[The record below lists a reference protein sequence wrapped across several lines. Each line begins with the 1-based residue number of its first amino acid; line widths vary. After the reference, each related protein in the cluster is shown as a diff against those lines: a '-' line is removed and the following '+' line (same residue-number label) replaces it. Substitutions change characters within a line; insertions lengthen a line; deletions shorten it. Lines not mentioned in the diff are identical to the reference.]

1 MPICSCC
8 GSVHFLR
15 SMGARSTWRY
25 FQCRGCGGVQLAPV
39 PSEAELEEFYNLDYR
54 VEVRRHLRQMTTV
67 GSQMLDLLEAKTSGR
82 KLLEIGCS
90 YGGFLRLAKHRGWFC
105 TGIEAS
111 RTAVAEAVGA
121 GLEVY
126 AGTVENNLCSLGSR
140 RFDVIAIWH
149 VVEHLPDA
157 RPVLRA
163 VSSLLTAGG
172 YLTLRT
178 PNAESMGARLLGRRW
193 EWFYAP
199 EHVFLYTARGIHQ
212 LLEQCNLKI
221 ESISSQRG
229 DAQTLFSQ
237 AITAIGSIAI
247 GKLRRSLT
255 EKGTERRK
263 ESLRLRALHRRVS
276 SITDVLGKP
285 IDTLLGLN
293 GHNLRGSEL
302 VVLARKV

>member
-1 MPICSCC
+1 
-8 GSVHFLR
+8 V
-15 SMGARSTWRY
+15 
-25 FQCRGCGGVQLAPV
+25 CGGVQLAPV
-39 PSEAELEEFYNLDYR
+39 PSEAELEEFYNMEYR
-54 VEVRRHLRQMTTV
+54 VEVRRHLRQMTTI

-82 KLLEIGCS
+82 ELLEIGCS

-111 RTAVAEAVGA
+111 RTVAAEAATA

-140 RFDVIAIWH
+140 RFDVIAMWH
-149 VVEHLPDA
+149 VIEHLPDA
-157 RPVLRA
+157 RRVLRA
-163 VSSLLTAGG
+163 VSGLLTAGG

-178 PNAESMGARLLGRRW
+178 PNPESVGARLLGRRW

-199 EHVFLYTARGIHQ
+199 EHVFLYSARGIQQ
-212 LLEQCNLKI
+212 LLEQFNLKI

-237 AITAIGSIAI
+237 AITALGSVAI
-247 GKLRRSLT
+247 GKLRRSLK
-255 EKGTERRK
+255 EKGTKQRK
-263 ESLRLRALHRRVS
+263 GSLRLHALHRRVS
-276 SITDVLGKP
+276 SIANVPGKP
-285 IDTLLGLN
+285 IDALLRLN

-302 VVLARKV
+302 VVLARRA